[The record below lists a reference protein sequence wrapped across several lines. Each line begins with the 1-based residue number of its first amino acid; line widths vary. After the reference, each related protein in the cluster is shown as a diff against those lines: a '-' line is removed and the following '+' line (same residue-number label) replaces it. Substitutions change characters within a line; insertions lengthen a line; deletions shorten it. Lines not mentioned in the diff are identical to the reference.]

1 MDRKGGGGC
10 VHAVARSLPDLGLPV
25 PARRTSVPTR
35 RIPIPTL
42 RAPLAQ
48 LRDLIFS
55 VSGNS
60 IFSSVVVV
68 FYFFLVCARVV
79 PRARRV
85 SNKFGVS
92 QVTSVKNQGTC
103 GSCWSFATAANI
115 EGQNYV
121 VNKELVSLSE
131 SQLVDCDTLDSGCG
145 GGLPSNAYKWMIK
158 EKAGLETYKTER
170 VFFLPNVY
178 YTV

>member
-1 MDRKGGGGC
+1 M
-10 VHAVARSLPDLGLPV
+10 
-25 PARRTSVPTR
+25 
-35 RIPIPTL
+35 
-42 RAPLAQ
+42 
-48 LRDLIFS
+48 
-55 VSGNS
+55 
-60 IFSSVVVV
+60 
-68 FYFFLVCARVV
+68 
-79 PRARRV
+79 
-85 SNKFGVS
+85 
-92 QVTSVKNQGTC
+92 KNQGTC